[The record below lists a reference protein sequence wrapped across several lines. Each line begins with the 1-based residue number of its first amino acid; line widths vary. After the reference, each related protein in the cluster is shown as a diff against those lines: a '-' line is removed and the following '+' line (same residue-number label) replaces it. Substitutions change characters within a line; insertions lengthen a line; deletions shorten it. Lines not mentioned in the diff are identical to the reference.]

1 MISSTQTHHPIANF
15 SASAQHTGSALEQAC
30 ARLKSA
36 GLRITQPRIS
46 ILNALIKRSEPAT
59 IEQIHL
65 DLKDSACDLV
75 TVYRCLAAF
84 EELGLVR
91 RCFFHNGTSLY
102 QIQFDD
108 KPVYHVVSKD
118 GVILDTISPELA
130 TELRSVLGKIEAD
143 LKTRGYSDVTNM
155 AAFFATAGSRQS
167 SAVSADKA

>member
-1 MISSTQTHHPIANF
+1 MISTTQTNHPLNNF
-15 SASAQHTGSALEQAC
+15 TSTTQPTGSALEQAC
-30 ARLKSA
+30 ARLKAA

-102 QIQFDD
+102 QIQFSDE
-108 KPVYHVVSKD
+108 PVYHVVSKD
-118 GVILDTISPELA
+118 GAILETVSPELA
-130 TELRSVLGKIEAD
+130 SELRAVISKIEAD
-143 LKTRGYSDVTNM
+143 LKSRGYSDVTNM
-155 AAFFATAGSRQS
+155 AAFFATSGARQS
-167 SAVSADKA
+167 AAVAEKA

>member
-1 MISSTQTHHPIANF
+1 MISSTQTNHPLTNV
-15 SASAQHTGSALEQAC
+15 SADSPVQGTALEQAC
-30 ARLKSA
+30 SRLKSA

-102 QIQFDD
+102 QIQLSNE
-108 KPVYHVVSKD
+108 PVYHVVSKE
-118 GVILDTISPELA
+118 GAILDTLPSALAEELNA
-130 TELRSVLGKIEAD
+130 VVGKIEAD
-143 LKTRGYSDVTNM
+143 LKSRGYSDVTHM
-155 AAFFATAGSRQS
+155 TAFFANAGTRQS
-167 SAVSADKA
+167 SSAAAKA